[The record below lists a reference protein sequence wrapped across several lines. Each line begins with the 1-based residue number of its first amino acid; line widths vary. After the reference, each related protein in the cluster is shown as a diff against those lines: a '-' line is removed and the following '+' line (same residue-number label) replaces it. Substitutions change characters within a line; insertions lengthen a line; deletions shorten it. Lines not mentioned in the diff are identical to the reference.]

1 MLTIGVSNLTSKK
14 ESNSVSKVVIDEV
27 EYDTED
33 FTEEQNNMVAELQYN
48 ANMQRQLTYQL
59 STLKTVGEILAS
71 RVKQSLTENEDVT
84 EEAA

>member
-1 MLTIGVSNLTSKK
+1 MT
-14 ESNSVSKVVIDEV
+14 KVVIDEV
-27 EYDTED
+27 EYDTDD

-84 EEAA
+84 EETS

>member
-1 MLTIGVSNLTSKK
+1 MT
-14 ESNSVSKVVIDEV
+14 KVVIDEV

-33 FTEEQNNMVAELQYN
+33 FTEEQNNMVAELKYN

-84 EEAA
+84 EEAS

>member
-1 MLTIGVSNLTSKK
+1 MT
-14 ESNSVSKVVIDEV
+14 KVVIDEV

-71 RVKQSLTENEDVT
+71 RFKQSLTENEDVT

>member
-1 MLTIGVSNLTSKK
+1 MT
-14 ESNSVSKVVIDEV
+14 KVVIDEV

-33 FTEEQNNMVAELQYN
+33 FTEEQNNLVGELQYN

-71 RVKQSLTENEDVT
+71 RIKQSLTENEDVT
-84 EEAA
+84 EEAS

>member
-1 MLTIGVSNLTSKK
+1 MT
-14 ESNSVSKVVIDEV
+14 KVVIDEV

-71 RVKQSLTENEDVT
+71 RLKQSLTENEDVT
-84 EEAA
+84 EEAS

>member
-1 MLTIGVSNLTSKK
+1 MT
-14 ESNSVSKVVIDEV
+14 KVVIDEV
-27 EYDTED
+27 EYDTDD
-33 FTEEQNNMVAELQYN
+33 FTEEQYNMVAELQYN

-84 EEAA
+84 EEAS

>member
-1 MLTIGVSNLTSKK
+1 MT
-14 ESNSVSKVVIDEV
+14 KVVIDEV

-59 STLKTVGEILAS
+59 STLKTVADILAS
-71 RVKQSLTENEDVT
+71 RIKQSLTENEDVT
-84 EEAA
+84 EEAS

>member
-1 MLTIGVSNLTSKK
+1 MT
-14 ESNSVSKVVIDEV
+14 KVVIDEV

-48 ANMQRQLTYQL
+48 PNMQRQLTYQL

-84 EEAA
+84 EEAS

>member
-1 MLTIGVSNLTSKK
+1 MT
-14 ESNSVSKVVIDEV
+14 KVVIDEV

-48 ANMQRQLTYQL
+48 ANMQRHLTYQL
-59 STLKTVGEILAS
+59 STLKTVGDILVS
-71 RVKQSLTENEDVT
+71 RIKQSLTENEDVT

>member
-1 MLTIGVSNLTSKK
+1 MT
-14 ESNSVSKVVIDEV
+14 KVVIDEV

-33 FTEEQNNMVAELQYN
+33 FTEEQNNMVSELLYN

-59 STLKTVGEILAS
+59 NTLKTVGEVVLS
-71 RVKQSLTENEDVT
+71 RLKQSLTENEDVT

>member
-1 MLTIGVSNLTSKK
+1 MPYIVQD
-14 ESNSVSKVVIDEV
+14 DEV
-27 EYDTED
+27 EYDTEH
-33 FTEEQNNMVAELQYN
+33 FTEGQNNMVAELQYN

-84 EEAA
+84 EEAS

>member
-1 MLTIGVSNLTSKK
+1 MT
-14 ESNSVSKVVIDEV
+14 KVVIDEV

-33 FTEEQNNMVAELQYN
+33 FTEEQNNLVGELQYN

-71 RVKQSLTENEDVT
+71 RLKQSLTENEDVT
-84 EEAA
+84 EEAS

>member
-1 MLTIGVSNLTSKK
+1 MT
-14 ESNSVSKVVIDEV
+14 KVVIDEV

-59 STLKTVGEILAS
+59 STLKTEGEILAS
-71 RVKQSLTENEDVT
+71 RVKQSLTEN
-84 EEAA
+84 

>member
-1 MLTIGVSNLTSKK
+1 MT
-14 ESNSVSKVVIDEV
+14 KVVIDDV

-33 FTEEQNNMVAELQYN
+33 FTEEQNNLVGELQYN

-84 EEAA
+84 EEAS

>member
-1 MLTIGVSNLTSKK
+1 MTN
-14 ESNSVSKVVIDEV
+14 VVIDEV

-71 RVKQSLTENEDVT
+71 RLKQSLTENEDVT
-84 EEAA
+84 EEAS

>member
-1 MLTIGVSNLTSKK
+1 MT
-14 ESNSVSKVVIDEV
+14 KVVIDEV

-71 RVKQSLTENEDVT
+71 RVKQSLTENEDGT
-84 EEAA
+84 EEAS

>member
-1 MLTIGVSNLTSKK
+1 MT
-14 ESNSVSKVVIDEV
+14 KVAIDEV
-27 EYDTED
+27 EYDTDD

-84 EEAA
+84 EETS

>member
-1 MLTIGVSNLTSKK
+1 MT
-14 ESNSVSKVVIDEV
+14 KVVIDEV

-71 RVKQSLTENEDVT
+71 RVKQSLTDNEDVT
-84 EEAA
+84 EEAS

>member
-1 MLTIGVSNLTSKK
+1 MT
-14 ESNSVSKVVIDEV
+14 KVVIDEV

-33 FTEEQNNMVAELQYN
+33 FTEEQNSMVAELQYN

-71 RVKQSLTENEDVT
+71 RIKQSLTENEDVT
-84 EEAA
+84 EEAS

>member
-1 MLTIGVSNLTSKK
+1 MT
-14 ESNSVSKVVIDEV
+14 KVVIDEV

-84 EEAA
+84 EEVS